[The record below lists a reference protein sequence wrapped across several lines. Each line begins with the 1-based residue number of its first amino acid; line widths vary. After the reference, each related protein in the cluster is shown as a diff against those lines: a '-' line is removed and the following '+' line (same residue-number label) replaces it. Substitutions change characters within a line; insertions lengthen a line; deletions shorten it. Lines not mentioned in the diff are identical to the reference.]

1 MALINNIP
9 ASKQTPPPQPAPV
22 ESPVPLEALSQT
34 SRTVNE
40 ASKRLST
47 SVDKLNEAL
56 KKLNLGIP
64 VWLPYCTG
72 GTENG
77 SIVETEELGYAKVKG
92 TWGISLRQT
101 IEGLSADDDVT
112 EWPFNSAPRDMR
124 LRSAPFFRKMLEALN
139 EESIK
144 QAKIIQERA
153 NDIDEL
159 TGIVTEIAKKARPA
173 VSLRPSAMEAE

>member
-1 MALINNIP
+1 MALIKNIP
-9 ASKQTPPPQPAPV
+9 VQKSDT
-22 ESPVPLEALSQT
+22 PLEALSET
-34 SRTVNE
+34 SKTVNE
-40 ASKRLST
+40 ASKRLSA

-64 VWLPYCTG
+64 VWLLYCTG

-77 SIVETEELGYAKVKG
+77 SITESEELGYAKVKG

-101 IEGLSADDDVT
+101 IEGLSPDDEVR

-124 LRSAPFFRKMLEALN
+124 LRSAPYFRKMLEALN
-139 EESIK
+139 DESIK

-153 NDIDEL
+153 GEIDEL
-159 TGIVTEIAKKARPA
+159 TGIVTEIAQKSRGA
-173 VSLRPSAMEAE
+173 VSLRPSTFEVE